1 MSESTKHQMFAMT
14 PIWLWPVLWLSLR
27 SYERW
32 LHAYWSK
39 HGFCE
44 VICRLSRFGTVHVHR
59 IYPPEREETS
69 LTGAHISGFEQ
80 RVYADVLTPDLVISQ
95 PQRKVSEPY
104 HTRTASTFL
113 GVQLHTHP
121 LGSFESIRDGPPIRD
136 QPKNPHRLSKPREC
150 G

>member
-1 MSESTKHQMFAMT
+1 MSEDTKHQMFAMT

-44 VICRLSRFGTVHVHR
+44 VICRLSRFGTVHVYK

-69 LTGAHISGFEQ
+69 LIGAHISRFEQ
-80 RVYADVLTPDLVISQ
+80 RIYAEVLTSDDVISQ
-95 PQRKVSEPY
+95 PLRKVSEPR
-104 HTRTASTFL
+104 HARKASAIL
-113 GVQLHTHP
+113 GAQRLTHP
-121 LGSFESIRDGPPIRD
+121 LGSFESIRDGPAD
-136 QPKNPHRLSKPREC
+136 TGSTKKQPRARPM
-150 G
+150 